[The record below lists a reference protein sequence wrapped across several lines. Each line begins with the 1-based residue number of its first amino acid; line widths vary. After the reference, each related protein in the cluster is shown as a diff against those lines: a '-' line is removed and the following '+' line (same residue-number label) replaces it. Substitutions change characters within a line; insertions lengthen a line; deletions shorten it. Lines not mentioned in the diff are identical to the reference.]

1 MSASKK
7 DSTIELSPLQKSIAE
22 YQDTIKAA
30 KQLDNDIIDLNQR
43 LIDIDKEIQS
53 NLDTIKAAPD
63 YSTLTIEKIKE
74 FSDSTLRLQHQ
85 IIALQAAKDNAVKQI
100 EEKKSNKEFYRLQL
114 EDIKEWS
121 WSIIYGD
128 LLRSIDT
135 NLLERLI
142 IAGCSCN
149 KSFEVIAN
157 DVLKREVEYAL
168 FDKLAEH
175 YGIPT

>member
-1 MSASKK
+1 MTDKK
-7 DSTIELSPLQKSIAE
+7 ESIVELSLLQKSIAE
-22 YQDTIKAA
+22 YHDTLKAA

-43 LIDIDKEIQS
+43 IIDIDKEIQS
-53 NLDTIKAAPD
+53 SQDTIKAVPD
-63 YSTLTIEKIKE
+63 YSTLSITKIKE
-74 FSDSTLRLQHQ
+74 FSDSNLRLEHQ
-85 IIALQAAKDNAVKQI
+85 IAALKTAKDNSEKQI

-114 EDIKEWS
+114 EDIKEYS

-135 NLLERLI
+135 DLLERLI

-157 DVLKREVEYAL
+157 DVLKRDVEYAL
-168 FDKLAEH
+168 FDKLAEQ
-175 YGIPT
+175 YGIPV